1 MSTFQENQK
10 AIDEYFQGGGGT
22 ERPPEVKKQEGLS
35 LIETLSIDDNYGIIK
50 DYMSDRFG
58 MEETEYDKRKI
69 IDSYINQMRKFNA
82 GQSVVAL
89 TELTHLNSGE
99 GDKLDARRAKA
110 AKAYELFDSL
120 GGAFSK
126 DRTVGEKL
134 DAVGD
139 YARAIVVDPVNLV
152 SLGVGKLAAAGTSR
166 VAVQGAKQ
174 LAFRAGRLA
183 ASKAAKQGVKKSAVQ
198 RIQREATQKAFQE
211 ALKKS
216 KRKVILD
223 KADRKAIYG
232 SLAFDMAAAGGVDLT
247 QQQAEVTS
255 GFKDDLD
262 FFQAGLSTATGALG
276 GG

>member
-10 AIDEYFQGGGGT
+10 AIDQYFQGGGGT
-22 ERPPEVKKQEGLS
+22 ERPPEIEKQEGLS
-35 LIETLSIDDNYGIIK
+35 LIETLSLDDNYSIIK

-99 GDKLDARRAKA
+99 GDELDARRAKA
-110 AKAYELFDSL
+110 AQAYKLFDSL

-152 SLGVGKLAAAGTSR
+152 SLGVGKLFAAGGSR
-166 VAVQGAKQ
+166 AAIQGAKQ
-174 LAFRAGRLA
+174 VAFRAGRLA
-183 ASKAAKQGVKKSAVQ
+183 ANNAAKQG
-198 RIQREATQKAFQE
+198 
-211 ALKKS
+211 LKK
-216 KRKVILD
+216 
-223 KADRKAIYG
+223 
-232 SLAFDMAAAGGVDLT
+232 
-247 QQQAEVTS
+247 
-255 GFKDDLD
+255 
-262 FFQAGLSTATGALG
+262 TAV
-276 GG
+276 

>member
-1 MSTFQENQK
+1 MSTYQERQK
-10 AIDEYFQGGGGT
+10 QIDEYFQGGGGT
-22 ERPPEVKKQEGLS
+22 ERPPEIEKQEGLS
-35 LIETLSIDDNYGIIK
+35 LIETLSLDDNYNVIK

-152 SLGVGKLAAAGTSR
+152 SLGVGKLAAAFTRSSSR
-166 VAVQGAKQ
+166 
-174 LAFRAGRLA
+174 
-183 ASKAAKQGVKKSAVQ
+183 SKAIS
-198 RIQREATQKAFQE
+198 F
-211 ALKKS
+211 
-216 KRKVILD
+216 
-223 KADRKAIYG
+223 
-232 SLAFDMAAAGGVDLT
+232 
-247 QQQAEVTS
+247 
-255 GFKDDLD
+255 
-262 FFQAGLSTATGALG
+262 
-276 GG
+276 

>member
-1 MSTFQENQK
+1 
-10 AIDEYFQGGGGT
+10 
-22 ERPPEVKKQEGLS
+22 
-35 LIETLSIDDNYGIIK
+35 
-50 DYMSDRFG
+50 MSDRFG

-99 GDKLDARRAKA
+99 GDELDARRAKA
-110 AKAYELFDSL
+110 AQAYKLFDSL

-126 DRTVGEKL
+126 DRTLGEKL

-152 SLGVGKLAAAGTSR
+152 SLGVGKLFAAGGSR
-166 VAVQGAKQ
+166 AAIEGAKRV
-174 LAFRAGRLA
+174 AFRAGRLA
-183 ASKAAKQGVKKSAVQ
+183 ANNAAKQGLKKTAVE
-198 RIQREATQKAFQE
+198 RVQREATQR
-211 ALKKS
+211 ALQQALQKS

-276 GG
+276 GGLQLGLIAISKKKNIPLASIELHRSSEIQKI

>member
-1 MSTFQENQK
+1 MSTFQENQ
-10 AIDEYFQGGGGT
+10 
-22 ERPPEVKKQEGLS
+22 ERINEFRKGKLTLPESPEIKKQEGLS

-82 GQSVVAL
+82 GQSVVAV

-110 AKAYELFDSL
+110 SKAYELFDSL

-139 YARAIVVDPVNLV
+139 YARALVVDPLNLV
-152 SLGVGKLAAAGTSR
+152 SLGVGKLFAAGTAK
-166 VAVQGAKQ
+166 VAVQGSKKLALIGAKD

-183 ASKAAKQGVKKSAVQ
+183 ASNAAKQGLKKPVIE

-223 KADRKAIYG
+223 KADRKAVLN
-232 SLAFDMAAAGGVDLT
+232 SLKFDIGAAGIVDI
-247 QQQAEVTS
+247 
-255 GFKDDLD
+255 
-262 FFQAGLSTATGALG
+262 LSKNLK
-276 GG
+276 